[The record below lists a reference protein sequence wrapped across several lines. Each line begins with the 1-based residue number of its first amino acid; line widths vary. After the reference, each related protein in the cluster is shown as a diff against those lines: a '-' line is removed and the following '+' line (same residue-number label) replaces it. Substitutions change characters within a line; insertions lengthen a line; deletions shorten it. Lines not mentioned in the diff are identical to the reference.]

1 MLVNV
6 LLTDGMNL
14 EVNCEGYNPQE
25 LVQNVNNQ
33 SSTMIAIGD
42 IIAQRHL
49 INRVVPVEE
58 PADVNIEI
66 KTNDGTII
74 RTFMENY
81 NAQELMKVLNNAT
94 DSLVAVGNIIILR
107 YEISRIVPLKKEPVT
122 AG

>member
-42 IIAQRHL
+42 VIAQRHL
-49 INRVVPVEE
+49 ISRVVLVEE
-58 PADVNIEI
+58 PAEVNIEI
-66 KTNDGTII
+66 KTNDGTVI
-74 RTFMENY
+74 RTLMDNY

-94 DSLVAVGNIIILR
+94 DSLVAVGGIIILR
-107 YEISRIVPLKKEPVT
+107 YEISRIVPIKKEVAT
-122 AG
+122 A

>member
-14 EVNCEGYNPQE
+14 EVNCEDYNPQE

-42 IIAQRHL
+42 VIAQRHL
-49 INRVVPVEE
+49 ISRVVPVEE
-58 PADVNIEI
+58 PAEVNIEI
-66 KTNDGTII
+66 KTNDGTVI
-74 RTFMENY
+74 RTLMDNY

-94 DSLVAVGNIIILR
+94 DSLVAVGGIIILR
-107 YEISRIVPLKKEPVT
+107 YEISRIVPIKKEVAT
-122 AG
+122 A

>member
-14 EVNCEGYNPQE
+14 EVNCEDYNPQE